1 MLVKNQTNLE
11 DKMEESVNMQES
23 MNIGEPTES
32 VIREMVNKLPPEKQ
46 KMFWVKY
53 ESQKKDPM
61 TAALLCFFLGGF
73 GVHRFYLGQTQLG
86 IAYFIACFVLATL
99 PIYTSFIEAFFAPG
113 YTRKLNEQRAMELL
127 KILDGSTV
135 IIMTQ

>member
-1 MLVKNQTNLE
+1 
-11 DKMEESVNMQES
+11 MEESVNMQES